1 MVLLGNVLQVL
12 VLANLDGRF
21 TLGVYGLKRSQ
32 IGSAFIDCHRLRS
45 TVLIDRISKKNA
57 EPQPCCAWLVAESRR
72 CCPPCRRPDKDISI
86 RQFLPTSRLQRRSA
100 FSSTGNSLMAQRCTV
115 E

>member
-21 TLGVYGLKRSQ
+21 TLGVYGLERSQ

-45 TVLIDRISKKNA
+45 TVLIDRISKKN
-57 EPQPCCAWLVAESRR
+57 R
-72 CCPPCRRPDKDISI
+72 
-86 RQFLPTSRLQRRSA
+86 
-100 FSSTGNSLMAQRCTV
+100 
-115 E
+115 